1 MGVAYCSVVY
11 GREPTACI
19 CMCMLSVV
27 LMITEHPV
35 LSVVLMITEHP
46 VLSVS
51 YKQTSSDL
59 QMTAFTVVRIPHS
72 EPHTCVH
79 YTVNEG

>member
-19 CMCMLSVV
+19 CMCM
-27 LMITEHPV
+27 